1 MWCWCT
7 DKVIPTNL
15 RTYLHPALGAF
26 HDPASTFMPS
36 VMPYL
41 FSSHYVLVITLGNL
55 LFRNKPKR
63 KNTDSSGSNENAAT
77 SIKLCL
83 IPTMGK
89 QSPLL
94 NPPACLFD
102 LGHAH
107 PNEPLL
113 SHVQVHLHVPSS
125 PLAHCQS
132 LLWSIKSSVC
142 SILVA
147 ILIQLV
153 FDEQSY

>member
-1 MWCWCT
+1 MSENGSQHRYFLNVPHVMLMYRQGNT
-7 DKVIPTNL
+7 YQFKNIPT
-15 RTYLHPALGAF
+15 PGPGCF
-26 HDPASTFMPS
+26 SCPASTFMPS

-41 FSSHYVLVITLGNL
+41 FSSHYVLVIILGSL

-63 KNTDSSGSNENAAT
+63 ENTDSSGSNENAAT

-94 NPPACLFD
+94 NSPACLFD

-107 PNEPLL
+107 PNEPIL

-132 LLWSIKSSVC
+132 LL
-142 SILVA
+142 
-147 ILIQLV
+147 
-153 FDEQSY
+153 